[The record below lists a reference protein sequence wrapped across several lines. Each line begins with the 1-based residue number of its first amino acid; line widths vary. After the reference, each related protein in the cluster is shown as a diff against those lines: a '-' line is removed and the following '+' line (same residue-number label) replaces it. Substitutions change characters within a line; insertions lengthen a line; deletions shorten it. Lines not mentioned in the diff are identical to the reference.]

1 MPAKKKVTKKVSTAR
16 SSSVKKHLFA
26 GTGVFGWMI
35 IGLAIGGI
43 LVLLRYLLI
52 SFVLPANIYVIE
64 PSLLVPGMAN

>member
-1 MPAKKKVTKKVSTAR
+1 MPAKKKAIKKVSSVR
-16 SSSVKKHLFA
+16 SSSVKRQLFA

-64 PSLLVPGMAN
+64 PSLLVPGMGN